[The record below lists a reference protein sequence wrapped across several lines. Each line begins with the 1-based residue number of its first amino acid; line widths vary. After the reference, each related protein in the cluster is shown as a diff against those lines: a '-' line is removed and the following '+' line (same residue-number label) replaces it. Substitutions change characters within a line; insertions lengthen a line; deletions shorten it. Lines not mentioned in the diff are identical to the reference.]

1 MLSLVFFHVLE
12 ALLRLFGN
20 IVSHGGQPRE
30 DIRDGSF
37 GLIYPM
43 RPGYFAFCL
52 AMLVAAAWLVQ
63 RNLPHL
69 LRHDF
74 SQLSLR
80 GALFVLFLLLA
91 SVLLPTR
98 VVRLDE
104 AGLSSHWLL
113 GPKKMIGWSEFSHV
127 EQYRSGVAGK
137 STWYFRSRPVHGKVR
152 TITLSE
158 MVYDTEDLLTALRRR
173 IALREVPSRKAHWWG
188 G

>member
-1 MLSLVFFHVLE
+1 MFFHVLE

-30 DIRDGSF
+30 DSRDGSF

-52 AMLVAAAWLVQ
+52 
-63 RNLPHL
+63 
-69 LRHDF
+69 
-74 SQLSLR
+74 
-80 GALFVLFLLLA
+80 
-91 SVLLPTR
+91 
-98 VVRLDE
+98 
-104 AGLSSHWLL
+104 
-113 GPKKMIGWSEFSHV
+113 
-127 EQYRSGVAGK
+127 AGK

-158 MVYDTEDLLTALRRR
+158 MVYNTEDLLTALRRR
-173 IALREVPSRKAHWWG
+173 IALPEVPRRKAHWWG